1 MLELSVKMSMKL
13 IAVALLSI
21 SILVVPTAN
30 ACTIF
35 TASNGESV
43 MFGGN
48 EDQKPNNSFL
58 LVDRSGTFGAVYFAT
73 PWKKWPLVP
82 QMGINEK
89 GLCFDT
95 NWIPREKLNPHP
107 EKRAK
112 FWTIKEPGKKD
123 RFEWVITYLL
133 KESTTVEEVLSKIF
147 TYDFGDSIS
156 AQFHF
161 ADKYGDAA
169 VIHPGM
175 DGELTYTRKPKGNS
189 YLVSTNF
196 NLAKLANDPKLYLNK
211 RYKIADEMLS
221 EMIKENEMSVESMA
235 SVLNA
240 THQNQWFGAK
250 TLYSAIYDLQKLR
263 IYLYYDRQ
271 FDEPYMLDV
280 KEELA
285 KNEFGTKVSLKEL
298 ISDKN
303 LNAGKK

>member
-1 MLELSVKMSMKL
+1 MSIKL
-13 IAVALLSI
+13 IAFTFLSI
-21 SILVVPTAN
+21 SLLVAPTTN

-48 EDQKPNNSFL
+48 EDQKPNSSFL
-58 LVDRSGTFGAVYFAT
+58 LVDRSGTYGVVYFAT

-95 NWIPREKLNPHP
+95 NWIPKEKLNPHP
-107 EKRAK
+107 ERRAK

-169 VIHPGM
+169 VIHPGV

-189 YLVSTNF
+189 YLISTNF
-196 NLAKLANDPKLYLNK
+196 NLAKLVNDPKLSLKK
-211 RYKIADEMLS
+211 RYKTADEMHS
-221 EMIKENEMSVESMA
+221 KIVKENDLTVESVA
-235 SVLNA
+235 AVLAA
-240 THQNQWFGAK
+240 THQNRWFGAK
-250 TLYSAIYDLQKLR
+250 TLYSAVYDLQKLR
-263 IYLYYDRQ
+263 IYLYYNRQ

-285 KNEFGTKVSLKEL
+285 KNEFGRKVSLKEL
-298 ISDKN
+298 ISDRN
-303 LNAGKK
+303 LNAGKN